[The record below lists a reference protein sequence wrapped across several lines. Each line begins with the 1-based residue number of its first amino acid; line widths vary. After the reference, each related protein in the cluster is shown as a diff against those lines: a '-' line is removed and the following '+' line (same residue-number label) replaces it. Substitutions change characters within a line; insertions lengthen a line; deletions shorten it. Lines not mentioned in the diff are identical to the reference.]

1 MKPFVLEMLP
11 VDGRRVRVTD
21 IQIKEAL
28 KFLISLEKERVGW
41 TRKKI
46 FLTCHRQTRQ
56 NAFVFR

>member
-1 MKPFVLEMLP
+1 MKPFVLGMLP
-11 VDGRRVRVTD
+11 VDRRRVRVTD

-46 FLTCHRQTRQ
+46 F
-56 NAFVFR
+56 